1 MTIIKYY
8 ELSNQSYWIDE
19 IGKCDWVAARFL
31 ANLLR
36 NDSFKSTCGAS
47 ADVLVL
53 AQGDELISFCTL
65 AEQDEVCA
73 PEMTPWVGFVFTK
86 AEHRGKRYAGK
97 LLEYACNEALLRGYK
112 SVYLS
117 TDAVGL
123 YEKYGFDYIGDMTD
137 IHGNPTR
144 VYERRV

>member
-1 MTIIKYY
+1 MQIIKFY
-8 ELSNQSYWIDE
+8 ETVNQSYWLDE
-19 IGKCDWVAARFL
+19 IAKCDWVAARFL

-36 NDSFKSTCGAS
+36 NNSLKSTCGAS
-47 ADVLVL
+47 ADVLML
-53 AQGDELISFCTL
+53 TQGDELISFCTL
-65 AEQDEVCA
+65 AEQDEVNV

-86 AEHRGKRYAGK
+86 AEHRGRRYAGK
-97 LLEYACNEALLRGYK
+97 LLEYACNEAKRRGSK

-144 VYERRV
+144 VYEKRV